1 MAKVATLMVTEM
13 VTARPN
19 ETVAEVARRM
29 ADNRIGAVLVVEGD
43 DLKGLFSERDL
54 LNRVVADFRNPE
66 TTRLEHVCT
75 RDVVTIDV
83 DAPVR
88 RVLELFREKRFRHLP
103 VVRDGKPVGILSVR
117 DFLEYLVGGLESYI
131 DDLRYKRDLAE
142 GIDPYDHIGGSYGK

>member
-29 ADNRIGAVLVVEGD
+29 ADNRIGAVLVVEGGE
-43 DLKGLFSERDL
+43 LKGLFSERDL

-75 RDVVTIDV
+75 KDVVTIDV

-103 VVRDGKPVGILSVR
+103 VVDNGKPVGILSVR